1 MDISRRLLLITIIY
15 LVMDQKCFFKGDVA
29 YGLEKRKI
37 KKVFFLLLEVLKAY
51 VIILIKSIIN
61 RPVLINYLHAG
72 NSFFFVSWFLN
83 YLR

>member
-37 KKVFFLLLEVLKAY
+37 KKVFFYYLK
-51 VIILIKSIIN
+51 
-61 RPVLINYLHAG
+61 
-72 NSFFFVSWFLN
+72 FLK
-83 YLR
+83 LM